1 MGFFTR
7 TAMDALMKT
16 SHPEIN
22 RRQCW
27 NLHPH
32 RKPCTTCKDICPY
45 GEEIFTRPNL
55 VKDWDPCTDCGLC
68 VSACRSG
75 CIAPSPEQV
84 QRDTAA
90 ADTDS
95 DTIWIGCEKSTRKNT
110 VVRSCICAL
119 SWEAL
124 AYLALNKKIVLD
136 LTPCG
141 QCENDL
147 CAEQLR
153 KELTRLVDFFG
164 QPMFEARFS
173 LAYEEKEYPYHVQ
186 ELTRREMLE
195 QVSHGSKSGT
205 KKLLQMLP
213 GLRSEEDSGVD
224 FRLLLHQRTKQL
236 KAAMETPLQY
246 GYYMP
251 KFTDNCFGCG
261 RCEKACRANAL
272 KFEEMPNGQTRM
284 VLTPWKCSE
293 CGVCMNVCSNKG
305 FDGMKLYQ
313 LTTLGPVV
321 LHKCT
326 KNLCKQCGKP
336 IAPDSAE
343 GLCSVCRIKARTL
356 KRQEEARQRAEQLKA
371 ERAAK
376 AAEEAANSLIGEDV
390 ATVADFDA
398 AIAALDINKDTEAS
412 STAYTDQQY
421 ASVSTTVRDW
431 ITDSARK
438 EGDKTVIANTT
449 TSTDDDGNE
458 TKTTLGYY
466 AVFFTGSNDNTF
478 PLVNVRHIL
487 VKFEGGTTDSTT
499 GTTTYSDEEK
509 NAAKEKAEEILD
521 EWMSGD
527 ATEDSFAALANEKS
541 NDGDGTTGGLY
552 ENVYPGQ
559 IVSSFNDWCFDASRQ
574 SGNTGIIESEYGYH
588 VMYFVGKSST
598 TYRDYQIESE
608 LRSTDA
614 QEWYDATVEAVPM
627 TDGNTK
633 YIRKNLII
641 SAS

>member
-1 MGFFTR
+1 MLLRQMEYLQAVIENGNFYLAAEQCHVSQSAISQQIKKLEDELGVKLLERHNR
-7 TAMDALMKT
+7 TFSLTPAGEHFYRKSLIISGDLKHLIRETKKIANNDHAVLRIGYYKGYHGNELSEAIT
-16 SHPEIN
+16 LFSEKSPAVDVEITVGSH
-22 RRQCW
+22 
-27 NLHPH
+27 
-32 RKPCTTCKDICPY
+32 
-45 GEEIFTRPNL
+45 EEL
-55 VKDWDPCTDCGLC
+55 YHA
-68 VSACRSG
+68 SRSG

-90 ADTDS
+90 ADSDS
-95 DTIWIGCEKSTRKNT
+95 DTIWIGCERSTRKNT

-261 RCEKACRANAL
+261 RCEKACRANAM
-272 KFEEMPNGQTRM
+272 KFEDMPNGQTRI

-326 KNLCKQCGKP
+326 KTLCKQCGKP

-343 GLCSVCRIKARTL
+343 GLCSVCRIKARTQ

-376 AAEEAANSLIGEDV
+376 AAEEAAK
-390 ATVADFDA
+390 A
-398 AIAALDINKDTEAS
+398 AE
-412 STAYTDQQY
+412 
-421 ASVSTTVRDW
+421 
-431 ITDSARK
+431 
-438 EGDKTVIANTT
+438 
-449 TSTDDDGNE
+449 
-458 TKTTLGYY
+458 
-466 AVFFTGSNDNTF
+466 
-478 PLVNVRHIL
+478 
-487 VKFEGGTTDSTT
+487 
-499 GTTTYSDEEK
+499 
-509 NAAKEKAEEILD
+509 NAAGTAAE
-521 EWMSGD
+521 
-527 ATEDSFAALANEKS
+527 AA
-541 NDGDGTTGGLY
+541 
-552 ENVYPGQ
+552 P
-559 IVSSFNDWCFDASRQ
+559 
-574 SGNTGIIESEYGYH
+574 
-588 VMYFVGKSST
+588 
-598 TYRDYQIESE
+598 
-608 LRSTDA
+608 
-614 QEWYDATVEAVPM
+614 TVETAAAQTVETAAPLPE
-627 TDGNTK
+627 TIPAGQ
-633 YIRKNLII
+633 
-641 SAS
+641 SAAPANVAAPALGEPRSE

>member
-1 MGFFTR
+1 MRGFDYMSASSKKKLRNEQQTAKMTEKQVAEQKEAKKLTLYTTIFVVVLAVMVVFAIAIGVTRSISNSGVRERNTVALTVGDHEISNAELSYFYMSAINNFNSNYGNYAAMMGL
-7 TAMDALMKT
+7 DT
-16 SHPEIN
+16 S
-22 RRQCW
+22 
-27 NLHPH
+27 
-32 RKPCTTCKDICPY
+32 KPLD
-45 GEEIFTRPNL
+45 
-55 VKDWDPCTDCGLC
+55 
-68 VSACRSG
+68 
-75 CIAPSPEQV
+75 EQV
-84 QRDTAA
+84 INNDTGLTWADDFLNTAKDNARSVYAMADAA
-90 ADTDS
+90 EAAGFTLSEDELAEIDTSISNMKMYATLYGYSSTKDFLKAQYGSGATEESYKQYVTVNTLANAYYNSYSSSLTYTDADLRAAESENYDKYSSFTY
-95 DTIWIGCEKSTRKNT
+95 NT
-110 VVRSCICAL
+110 Y
-119 SWEAL
+119 
-124 AYLALNKKIVLD
+124 YLAASKF
-136 LTPCG
+136 
-141 QCENDL
+141 Q
-147 CAEQLR
+147 AE
-153 KELTRLVDFFG
+153 D
-164 QPMFEARFS
+164 
-173 LAYEEKEYPYHVQ
+173 
-186 ELTRREMLE
+186 
-195 QVSHGSKSGT
+195 
-205 KKLLQMLP
+205 
-213 GLRSEEDSGVD
+213 EDNSD
-224 FRLLLHQRTKQL
+224 
-236 KAAMETPLQY
+236 KA
-246 GYYMP
+246 
-251 KFTDNCFGCG
+251 
-261 RCEKACRANAL
+261 
-272 KFEEMPNGQTRM
+272 
-284 VLTPWKCSE
+284 V
-293 CGVCMNVCSNKG
+293 
-305 FDGMKLYQ
+305 
-313 LTTLGPVV
+313 
-321 LHKCT
+321 
-326 KNLCKQCGKP
+326 
-336 IAPDSAE
+336 
-343 GLCSVCRIKARTL
+343 
-356 KRQEEARQRAEQLKA
+356 
-371 ERAAK
+371 K
-376 AAEEAANSLIGEDV
+376 AAEKAANSLIGEDV

-487 VKFEGGTTDSTT
+487 VKFKGGTTDSTT

-541 NDGDGTTGGLY
+541 DDGDGTTGGLY

-559 IVSSFNDWCFDASRQ
+559 MVSSFNDWCFDASRQ

-633 YIRKNLII
+633 YIRKSLII

>member
-90 ADTDS
+90 ADTDN
-95 DTIWIGCEKSTRKNT
+95 DTIWIGCEKSSRKNT

-326 KNLCKQCGKP
+326 KTLCKQCGKP

-343 GLCSVCRIKARTL
+343 GLCSVCRIKARTQ

-376 AAEEAANSLIGEDV
+376 AAEEAAKAAENAAETTAEV
-390 ATVADFDA
+390 AAQTAENTA
-398 AIAALDINKDTEAS
+398 AALPDTIPAGQSAAPANVTAPSLEAP
-412 STAYTDQQY
+412 
-421 ASVSTTVRDW
+421 R
-431 ITDSARK
+431 
-438 EGDKTVIANTT
+438 
-449 TSTDDDGNE
+449 
-458 TKTTLGYY
+458 
-466 AVFFTGSNDNTF
+466 
-478 PLVNVRHIL
+478 
-487 VKFEGGTTDSTT
+487 
-499 GTTTYSDEEK
+499 
-509 NAAKEKAEEILD
+509 
-521 EWMSGD
+521 
-527 ATEDSFAALANEKS
+527 
-541 NDGDGTTGGLY
+541 
-552 ENVYPGQ
+552 
-559 IVSSFNDWCFDASRQ
+559 
-574 SGNTGIIESEYGYH
+574 SE
-588 VMYFVGKSST
+588 
-598 TYRDYQIESE
+598 
-608 LRSTDA
+608 
-614 QEWYDATVEAVPM
+614 
-627 TDGNTK
+627 
-633 YIRKNLII
+633 
-641 SAS
+641 